1 MFFFTP
7 QKTTAGFRSAGRSRI
22 YSRNKPQIKQMEC
35 FDTSVPRRQSS
46 FRSRR
51 ADFALPTLFFSA
63 FLVTRHHCHKLGEQ
77 AKLLPSSASPT
88 SSTRG
93 GVPIALL
100 PRRER
105 RRKRAT
111 FSDST
116 TRVFVP
122 TAALRQTFFFN
133 FCLYT
138 IAPPPFCF
146 FSFLRYKYAQTRWLL
161 TWTRSWRCCRRRSAL
176 I

>member
-63 FLVTRHHCHKLGEQ
+63 FLVTRHHCHKLG
-77 AKLLPSSASPT
+77 KLSSFLLP
-88 SSTRG
+88 
-93 GVPIALL
+93 L
-100 PRRER
+100 PQ
-105 RRKRAT
+105 
-111 FSDST
+111 
-116 TRVFVP
+116 
-122 TAALRQTFFFN
+122 LRQRAGAFPSPYFREGRDGEN
-133 FCLYT
+133 ERL
-138 IAPPPFCF
+138 
-146 FSFLRYKYAQTRWLL
+146 SL
-161 TWTRSWRCCRRRSAL
+161 TARPESSYRRRRSDRRFFFISVCIQSRRRLFVFFLFCATSTHRQDGF
-176 I
+176 